1 MRILIP
7 LSKLYTIGLFT
18 HFFPLFMVLGQVFYD
33 FSDVNNRCCIFHDSQ
48 DLVVVLLV
56 TIPQAKKSTKTCYL

>member
-18 HFFPLFMVLGQVFYD
+18 HFSLFMVLGPVFYD
-33 FSDVNNRCCIFHDSQ
+33 FSYVNIRCCIFHDSQ
-48 DLVVVLLV
+48 DLAGVLLV